1 MSNSDEEVRAAR
13 VLLWIN
19 NFFGGGLPPRGSR
32 DPNELVSEE
41 LASSALQS
49 FSAVSLSVASG
60 ALGVAQEFEGITE
73 FESSAAKSAKITL
86 VNNSPFFLL
95 KFKQCL
101 EHSEWMA
108 GEQPPESIAPGQV
121 VAWGSESNG
130 LMVGTEGSVE
140 YLICGEYK
148 NSGPQD
154 LKMSF
159 KVNWNNPFIGS
170 NSCRHSWPQGD
181 ASNPIWN
188 KVSLKD
194 PAPDTIGGDH
204 CKMQW
209 IFQYEG

>member
-1 MSNSDEEVRAAR
+1 MSNTDEEVRAAR
-13 VLLWIN
+13 VMVWIN
-19 NFFGGGLPPRGSR
+19 NVFGGGIPPRSSR
-32 DPNELVSEE
+32 DPDDLVSEE
-41 LASSALQS
+41 LAPSALQS

-60 ALGVAQEFEGITE
+60 TFGVAQEFEGINE
-73 FESSAAKSAKITL
+73 FESSAARSAKITL
-86 VNNSPFFLL
+86 VNKSPFFLV

-101 EHSEWMA
+101 EHSNWMA
-108 GEQPPESIAPGQV
+108 GEQPPESIAPGQTV
-121 VAWGSESNG
+121 VWGSESNG

-148 NSGPQD
+148 DSGPQD

-159 KVNWNNPFIGS
+159 KVDWNNPFAGA
-170 NSCRHSWPQGD
+170 NSCRHSWPKGD

-194 PAPDTIGGDH
+194 PDPDSISGDH
-204 CKMQW
+204 CKMRW